1 MQWPFDIVHWARSIK
16 FLRDFSVLK
25 ASFAFLFVLST
36 GCLFAQ
42 SPQASYRP
50 APSLSAAPGK
60 IVVISH
66 RGEHLHHPENTLA
79 AFRAAADAGADYIEL
94 DVRTTA
100 DGKLILMHD
109 KTLDRTTNGTGD
121 VKNNSFDEIRSLDA
135 GIKFSPTFAGTKVPT
150 FDEAL
155 DLAHNKINVYVDT
168 KDADPKQL
176 VDTIVRHGMQDHVII
191 YGNPFLLYDV
201 HKILPT
207 LRLMP
212 EAQNADVSRFLLHS
226 MPISVLAFDN
236 SDFQTPVIQV
246 AKEAHVRVFVDR
258 LDEADTPEFWQKAID
273 EGADG
278 IQTNRPEALATY
290 LRQHDLATH

>member
-1 MQWPFDIVHWARSIK
+1 M
-16 FLRDFSVLK
+16 LK
-25 ASFAFLFVLST
+25 ASVAFLLALTTS
-36 GCLFAQ
+36 GLLAQ
-42 SPQASYRP
+42 SLQTAYRP
-50 APSLSAAPGK
+50 APALVATPGK

-94 DVRTTA
+94 DVRTTS

-109 KTLDRTTNGTGD
+109 RTLDRTTNGTGD
-121 VKNNSFDEIRSLDA
+121 VKDHTFDEIRSLDA
-135 GIKFSPTFAGTKVPT
+135 GRKLSPTFAGTKVPT

-155 DLAHNKINVYVDT
+155 DFARNRINVYVDT
-168 KDADPKQL
+168 KDADPQQL
-176 VDTIVRHGMQDHVII
+176 TDTIVRHSMQDHVVI
-191 YGNPFLLYDV
+191 YGNPFLLYEV
-201 HKILPT
+201 HKILPA

-212 EAQNADVSRFLLHS
+212 EAQNADVSRFLLRS

-236 SDFQTPVIQV
+236 NDFQKSVIQV
-246 AKEAHVRVFVDR
+246 AKEAHAQIFVDR

-278 IQTNRPEALATY
+278 IQTNRPEALAAY
-290 LRQHDLATH
+290 LRQHGLATH